1 MYRYDGAHILIV
13 KGDKVIHNC
22 GPISNGAAEA
32 PHMAQG
38 NGQVVVNF
46 EGSAHEILHSD
57 SSGYRNLQARL
68 KENQNNE
75 ELENQ
80 GGEMEDDNLVETPE
94 EEKLNERR
102 KRHHRTIKKHN
113 QELNSKL
120 NHDIRIRKRSLEYL
134 LNSKDTKTSVRR
146 KRKAEGIPK
155 IKLDGGIAHG
165 GNAINFTK
173 KSNDSSTSSFEQN
186 LLNCHDGNILLN
198 KEFAA
203 SELCTSFTYLES
215 NHSHLQTTHEVLKN
229 GYYYYIFYSDNDFK
243 DNTIHALF
251 DIYKPTYQYG
261 NYSKGCI
268 NVTECTFPIKMFSDD
283 MVVVE
288 VPTRDGIEHE
298 SDDITHLVSTCH
310 PRSAVYAIFP
320 VTVLFLILICAFL

>member
-1 MYRYDGAHILIV
+1 
-13 KGDKVIHNC
+13 
-22 GPISNGAAEA
+22 
-32 PHMAQG
+32 MAQG
-38 NGQVVVNF
+38 NGHVVVTF
-46 EGSAHEILHSD
+46 EGSAHEIHSD
-57 SSGYRNLQARL
+57 SYGHRKYQDSL
-68 KENQNNE
+68 KKGQTNE
-75 ELENQ
+75 ELENH
-80 GGEMEDDNLVETPE
+80 GGEVEDDNLVESSLPPE
-94 EEKLNERR
+94 EIKPIKRR
-102 KRHHRTIKKHN
+102 KRHHRTIRKHN
-113 QELNSKL
+113 HQDSSFNID
-120 NHDIRIRKRSLEYL
+120 HDIRLRKKSLEDI
-134 LNSKDTKTSVRR
+134 LNNKDKKISVRLR
-146 KRKAEGIPK
+146 RKAEGIPK

-203 SELCTSFTYLES
+203 SELCTSFSYLES
-215 NHSHLQTTHEVLKN
+215 NHSHLHTTHEVLKN
-229 GYYYYIFYSDNDFK
+229 GYYYYIFYSDNDFN